1 MFNADNDQIDLL
13 NALNNDGDFPYH
25 RCTSNGKYL
34 MLCFSGCKT
43 VIQQWDYESTSKQWK
58 YKKQWKSPQSC
69 QPDENICSLN
79 LSANILGLTIDNQ
92 QGESKFQLPNAID
105 LFQPITTIGY

>member
-58 YKKQWKSPQSC
+58 SPQSC
-69 QPDENICSLN
+69 QPDEYICSLN
-79 LSANILGLTIDNQ
+79 LSADILGLTITNRKE
-92 QGESKFQLPNAID
+92 ESKFQLSNAID